1 MQQSNH
7 HLSNSAAKRNDL
19 KDNFFDSMDEVTMQ
33 RELKIKTELKQ
44 EKIRIKQFK
53 ENLKK
58 QQLEQQE

>member
-1 MQQSNH
+1 
-7 HLSNSAAKRNDL
+7 
-19 KDNFFDSMDEVTMQ
+19 MDEVTMQ

-53 ENLKK
+53 DNLKK